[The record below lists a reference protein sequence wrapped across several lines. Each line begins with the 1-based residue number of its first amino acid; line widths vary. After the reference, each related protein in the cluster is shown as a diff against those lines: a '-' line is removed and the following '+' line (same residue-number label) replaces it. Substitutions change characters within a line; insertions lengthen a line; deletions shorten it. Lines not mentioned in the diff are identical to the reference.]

1 MEIDGTGFASIAFG
15 YPNALW
21 GEPQSPRQSRK
32 EKVKMFFTGM
42 AFGIMTGAAFGIGLM
57 CCVVAGK
64 REDQQM
70 EQMRIRR
77 QKEGELKTILFRDME
92 GLERFSLFGWGKSLH
107 DGGGRNK
114 RDWALP
120 LCG

>member
-1 MEIDGTGFASIAFG
+1 MCFAG
-15 YPNALW
+15 LAL
-21 GEPQSPRQSRK
+21 GA
-32 EKVKMFFTGM
+32 M
-42 AFGIMTGAAFGIGLM
+42 AGAAFGIGLM

-92 GLERFSLFGWGKSLH
+92 GLERFSFFGWGKSLH